1 MNYSNIKDFFKRK
14 FVSDSILT
22 IVSHIFIGTSG
33 LIVNSIIGI
42 YYGVN
47 GLGIFS
53 QGISI
58 YFILSIFAN
67 FGLETSAQKHSA
79 QFCTN
84 QSKLKKIF
92 INSFYATLITS
103 VITTAI
109 FYLVLILFPQIFKT
123 PEILSFVKLMCLAT
137 PLFAINKTM
146 NAFNVGLRKI
156 NIYALIRTTRWILIV
171 FGILFYSK
179 IGLSITS
186 IPKIFIFSELGLA
199 IFLIFINKYYWSS
212 IEVLELKLHLSF
224 GIKNML
230 GNFSN
235 ELNLRAPIIII
246 GQILGDSQ
254 AGFFA
259 YVISFARAVVLI
271 PQAIQ
276 KTFNPIFTKNWYDQ
290 NHKQNEININK
301 VFKHNLISIIP
312 VFFMLYIFFIIYT
325 SLFMDTKY
333 LNLSPIL
340 LVLLIGMATTYL
352 FGPFMTFFA
361 MTGYLYINILRIII
375 PAIIN
380 IMLIFSLMNEYGN
393 MGVAIAV
400 SISMIFH
407 LFFMDFLY
415 KKYLKIHLFK
425 YTIFRIRS

>member
-1 MNYSNIKDFFKRK
+1 
-14 FVSDSILT
+14 
-22 IVSHIFIGTSG
+22 
-33 LIVNSIIGI
+33 
-42 YYGVN
+42 
-47 GLGIFS
+47 
-53 QGISI
+53 
-58 YFILSIFAN
+58 
-67 FGLETSAQKHSA
+67 
-79 QFCTN
+79 
-84 QSKLKKIF
+84 
-92 INSFYATLITS
+92 
-103 VITTAI
+103 
-109 FYLVLILFPQIFKT
+109 
-123 PEILSFVKLMCLAT
+123 MCLAT